1 MKVFLL
7 KLFLVSLLGFSA
19 NKEAADHHPIFVSV
33 TEIEH
38 NGKEKLLEIS
48 CKIFTD
54 DFEKALRTAYKTK
67 VDLLNANT
75 KPAMDKLV
83 NNYLQKH
90 LVIAVDGKACLLKFI
105 GYEKIEEAIYA
116 YFEVDNIVAP
126 KKISITD
133 DILYEYKKEQFS
145 LLHVSVGGR
154 RQSTKLGNPERQ
166 AVFAF

>member
-7 KLFLVSLLGFSA
+7 KLFLVSVLSLSE
-19 NKEAADHHPIFVSV
+19 KKQADYHPIFVSV

-38 NGKEKLLEIS
+38 NAKEKSLEIS

-67 VDLLNANT
+67 VDLLSMST

-83 NNYLQKH
+83 SNYVQKH
-90 LVIAVDGKACLLKFI
+90 LIIAVDGKTCVLKFI
-105 GYEKIEEAIYA
+105 GYEKIDEAIYS
-116 YFEVDNIVAP
+116 YFEIENIVAP
-126 KKISITD
+126 KKISVVD

-145 LLHVSVGGR
+145 LLHVTVGGKR
-154 RQSTKLGNPERQ
+154 ESTKMANPERQ
-166 AVFAF
+166 VVFDF

>member
-7 KLFLVSLLGFSA
+7 KLFLVSFCSFSVT
-19 NKEAADHHPIFVSV
+19 KQADYHPIFVSV

-38 NGKEKLLEIS
+38 NTKDKTLEIS

-54 DFEKALRTAYKTK
+54 DFEKALRATYKTK
-67 VDLLNANT
+67 VDLLSVST

-90 LVIAVDGKACLLKFI
+90 LIIAVDDKTCALKFI
-105 GYEKIEEAIYA
+105 GYEKIEEAIYS
-116 YFEVDNIVAP
+116 YFEIENIVAP
-126 KKISITD
+126 KKISVTD

-145 LLHVSVGGR
+145 LLHVSVGGK
-154 RQSTKLGNPERQ
+154 RQSTKMANPERQ